1 MSLFDFGVKMFHE
14 GMGKGVN
21 YIVMDENYIFGDE
34 HTEVFTKVK
43 IYCIYETYIV
53 L

>member
-1 MSLFDFGVKMFHE
+1 
-14 GMGKGVN
+14 MGKGVN